1 MLLFRSHAV
10 VASKCYIVVASKC
23 YCCFEV
29 MLLLLRSA
37 IVASKSCCCCF
48 EVLLLLR
55 SHVVVA
61 SKCCCCFEVMLLLL
75 RSAIVASKSC
85 CCFFEVLLLLRSH
98 VVVASKYYCCF
109 EVLLLLRSTVVA
121 SKYCCCF
128 ELSAVT
134 NARIMKN
141 ACAAEMADFPRA
153 KEALLNRLEAI
164 LADVNNFF
172 DAAAFP
178 DFIESI
184 RTRFQSLFRTAMNI
198 NATVTLPE
206 SVFEQIAQ
214 SIALLDSQ
222 PEIEDGSS
230 TSYHCEVKSTGERGR
245 SRFVIT
251 RDQLEYL
258 LANDFSISKI
268 ALLLGVSPSTIRR
281 RMAQFGISVADTYTV
296 VSDEQLT
303 EEIRDVKTN
312 HPNSG
317 YRAAWSQLRSKGI
330 KVPVHRVRL
339 LCLRID
345 PVGVATR

>member
-1 MLLFRSHAV
+1 MLLLRSNVV
-10 VASKCYIVVASKC
+10 VASKYC
-23 YCCFEV
+23 CCFEV
-29 MLLLLRSA
+29 QLLLLRSA
-37 IVASKSCCCCF
+37 VVASKCCCCF

-55 SHVVVA
+55 SAAVVA
-61 SKCCCCFEVMLLLL
+61 SKYCCC
-75 RSAIVASKSC
+75 
-85 CCFFEVLLLLRSH
+85 FEVLLLLRSA
-98 VVVASKYYCCF
+98 VVASKYCCFF

-128 ELSAVT
+128 EVLLLLRSAVT
-134 NARIMKN
+134 HARIIKKN

-172 DAAAFP
+172 DTAAFP
-178 DFIESI
+178 DFVESI
-184 RTRFQSLFRTAMNI
+184 RTRLQSLFRTAMNI
-198 NATVTLPE
+198 SATVTLPE

-214 SIALLDSQ
+214 SVALLDSQ
-222 PEIEDGSS
+222 HEIEDGSS
-230 TSYHCEVKSTGERGR
+230 TSYHCEVESTGERGR

-258 LANDFSISKI
+258 LANDFSVSKI

-281 RMAQFGISVADTYTV
+281 RMAQFRISVADTYTV

-317 YRAAWSQLRSKGI
+317 YRAVWSQLR
-330 KVPVHRVRL
+330 L
-339 LCLRID
+339 LVLC
-345 PVGVATR
+345 